1 MAMQT
6 NFYIQKG
13 SDAAKDMFSE
23 YGVIVNATEGLSD
36 LPNSKEVFSRD
47 WAEKQGLDT
56 YIPDKPMFKDKE
68 VKMLVSFL
76 SDTGRSQ
83 FNEFLK
89 YIITPQTDQF
99 SNEPRDGV
107 FQFWSDYRRT
117 GARLRYVSVQF
128 NTERYRPG
136 DIYIYATITCQCIN
150 GLSFGFTMDGA
161 SSNTATFTI
170 KSGESID
177 VYYNDGTRDLNKIA
191 TFTKSDFGFCVVNPS
206 SIDAVTITT

>member
-13 SDAAKDMFSE
+13 SDVAKDLYSE
-23 YGVIVNATEGLSD
+23 YGVIVNSTEGLTD
-36 LPNSKEVFSRD
+36 LPNSKDPFSRD

-56 YIPDKPMFKDKE
+56 YISDKAIFADKE
-68 VKMLVSFL
+68 VRILVSFL

-83 FNEFLK
+83 FDEFLK
-89 YIITPQTDQF
+89 YIINPAASQF
-99 SNEPRDGV
+99 TSEPRDGV
-107 FQFWSDYRRT
+107 FQFWSYYRRT
-117 GARLRYVSVQF
+117 GVRLRYVSMQF

-150 GLSFGFTMDGA
+150 GLSFGFTMDG
-161 SSNTATFTI
+161 SVSNTATFTM

-177 VYYNDGTRDLNKIA
+177 VYYNDGTRDLNKTA
-191 TFTKSDFGFCVVNPS
+191 TFTKSDFSFCIINPS